1 MLKSKDDQIN
11 YLNIAL
17 MFMSAILAYFMPF
30 ETFLFAYAF
39 LGPLHY
45 LTEISWLHD
54 RQYFSK
60 GKYDFTFLLIIGVIL
75 SFWAFAKDFDSL
87 NFTLSPPLVDAKT
100 DFVQWYDSLNMVDIS
115 IMLALFSAIFFVF
128 FKDMKIKIASILVMY
143 IMVYFSFNMELDLF
157 GFFILLGLFSVAL
170 FVFVKN
176 LYIKIICIALLYI
189 GIYVAY
195 ESGNMQ
201 GSEWF
206 GIDTDFVNLPEE
218 EQNEVLKDISS
229 KNERKNSTWIF
240 TLTSLVPTLIHVYL
254 FTGLFMLFGALKSRS
269 KTGLLSIGFFIL
281 IPLMLVKF
289 IPVKEDGNY
298 LSEYGK
304 EAYYADGTGFFNTNV
319 SILRNL
325 ELVPKATY
333 KDFADIY
340 LDDPEDKRQYLE
352 YYKDS
357 LNKEW
362 PYPIGDLD
370 SNKIWDERYDTLLSV
385 AKQIQKNPY
394 KTPILGQTLAPPDL
408 KTVLNKGSE
417 KDNWWSLVFFSEVGI
432 MLMRFIAFAYL
443 YHYLNWFSKTEV
455 IRWHKVPKIRFIGV
469 IALWL
474 ISCGL
479 YAYDYAIGLS
489 FLFFLSF
496 THVLL
501 EFPLNVTSIIGIGKE
516 TRSIIKHGFAKK
528 DT

>member
-1 MLKSKDDQIN
+1 MLKSKDAQIN

-17 MFMSAILAYFMPF
+17 MFMSAILAYYMPF

-60 GKYDFTFLLIIGVIL
+60 GKYDFTFLLFIGVAL
-75 SFWAFAKDFDSL
+75 SVAAFANDFEFL
-87 NFTLSPPLVDAKT
+87 NFDLAPPLVDAKT
-100 DFVQWYDSLNMVDIS
+100 DFVQWYYSMSFGDIF
-115 IMLALFSAIFFVF
+115 IMLALFSAVLFVL
-128 FKDMKIKIASILVMY
+128 FKDIKIKLASILIMY
-143 IMVYFSFNMELDLF
+143 VIVYFSFNLDLDLL
-157 GFFILLGLFSVAL
+157 GIFILMGLFSAAL

-176 LYIKIICIALLYI
+176 IYIKIACIALLYI
-189 GIYVAY
+189 GIYY
-195 ESGNMQ
+195 NYSPD
-201 GSEWF
+201 WF
-206 GIDTDFVNLPEE
+206 GLDNEFLTQEE
-218 EQNEVLKDISS
+218 ISEAKS
-229 KNERKNSTWIF
+229 EKNEFKNSSVIF
-240 TLTSLVPTLIHVYL
+240 ALTSLVPTLIHVYV

-269 KTGLLSIGFFIL
+269 KTGLLSIVFF
-281 IPLMLVKF
+281 VS
-289 IPVKEDGNY
+289 IPVLLVFSLPVKKEGNY
-298 LSEYGK
+298 LSNYGT
-304 EAYYADGTGFFNTNV
+304 EAYYAEGTGFFNTNV
-319 SILRNL
+319 SIIKQF
-325 ELVPKATY
+325 ELSPNATW
-333 KDFADIY
+333 KDLIDIQ
-340 LDDPEDKRQYLE
+340 E
-352 YYKDS
+352 KDS
-357 LNKEW
+357 TERMKMYSMYRDSLGKEFVSEDGEH
-362 PYPIGDLD
+362 IQLAQAIMEG
-370 SNKIWDERYDTLLSV
+370 KIREEGRESY
-385 AKQIQKNPY
+385 KKNM
-394 KTPILGQTLAPPDL
+394 KE
-408 KTVLNKGSE
+408 S
-417 KDNWWSLVFFSEVGI
+417 WWSVVFFSEIGI

-443 YHYLNWFSKTEV
+443 YHYLNWFSKTEI

-528 DT
+528 DS